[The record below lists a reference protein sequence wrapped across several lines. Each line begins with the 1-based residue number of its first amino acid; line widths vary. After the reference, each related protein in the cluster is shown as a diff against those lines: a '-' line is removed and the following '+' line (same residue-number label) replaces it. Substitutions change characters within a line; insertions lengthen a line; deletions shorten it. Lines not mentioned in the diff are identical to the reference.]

1 MAKFTFNGV
10 DTLEADFEKLAVI
23 DDETTYGIL
32 EAGAEVLK
40 AAQQE
45 VLRRLGLTNAVAP
58 QLINS
63 LTASRKVEN
72 DTKKVRLTPK
82 GKRKDKKK
90 TYKRMKKENGK
101 RRSSGS
107 YQNTNA
113 EIGYFLEY
121 GTPRIKPRHW
131 MEAANEEG
139 GDACTEAMQEAWNK
153 HLDDLNL

>member
-1 MAKFTFNGV
+1 MAKFTFNGI
-10 DTLEADFEKLAVI
+10 DTLEADFEKLAKI
-23 DDETTYGIL
+23 DDETAYSIL
-32 EAGAEVLK
+32 EAGAEELLI
-40 AAQQE
+40 AWRT
-45 VLRRLGLTNAVAP
+45 VLRRMGLMNPNNP

-63 LTASRKVEN
+63 LSANRRIGEKV
-72 DTKKVRLTPK
+72 TLTPK

-90 TYKRMKKENGK
+90 ASKRMKKENGK

-113 EIGYFLEY
+113 EIGYILEY
-121 GTPRIKPRHW
+121 GSPRIKPRHW
-131 MEAANEEG
+131 METANEEG

>member
-1 MAKFTFNGV
+1 MAKFIFNGV
-10 DTLEADFEKLAVI
+10 DTLVADFEKLAVI
-23 DDETTYGIL
+23 DDETTYSIL

-40 AAQQE
+40 TVQQE
-45 VLRRLGLTNAVAP
+45 VLRRMGLTNPVAP

-63 LTASRKVEN
+63 LSISRRIGKIV
-72 DTKKVRLTPK
+72 TLTPK
-82 GKRKDKKK
+82 GKRKGKKK
-90 TYKRMKKENGK
+90 ISKRMKKVDGK
-101 RRSSGS
+101 RQSSGS

-131 MEAANEEG
+131 MEIANEEG
-139 GDACTEAMQEAWNK
+139 GDACTEAIQEAWNK

>member
-1 MAKFTFNGV
+1 MAKFTFNGI
-10 DTLEADFEKLAVI
+10 DTLEADFKKLEVV
-23 DDETTYGIL
+23 DDETSYGIL
-32 EAGAEVLK
+32 EAGAEELLIAWRTVLH
-40 AAQQE
+40 
-45 VLRRLGLTNAVAP
+45 RMGLMNPNNP

-63 LTASRKVEN
+63 LSANRRIG
-72 DTKKVRLTPK
+72 KKVTLTPK

-90 TYKRMKKENGK
+90 AYKRMKKENGK

-113 EIGYFLEY
+113 EIGYILEY
-121 GTPRIKPRHW
+121 GSPRIKPRHW
-131 MEAANEEG
+131 MEIANEEG

>member
-10 DTLEADFEKLAVI
+10 DALTADFEKLAAV
-23 DDETTYGIL
+23 DDETTYSIL

-40 AAQQE
+40 TVQQE
-45 VLRRLGLTNAVAP
+45 VLRRMGLFSSDVP

-63 LTASRKVEN
+63 LSISRKVEGE
-72 DTKKVRLTPK
+72 TRKVRLMPK
-82 GKRKDKKK
+82 GKRKGKKK
-90 TYKRMKKENGK
+90 EYKRMKKEKGK

-107 YQNTNA
+107 YSNTNA

-131 MEAANEEG
+131 METANEEG